1 MDIVRAQL
9 DDLVGGDDLDLGGLK
24 IYTTIDPRLQ
34 RAAERSVETRLD
46 KIEAAKGYNHPTHA
60 EWVKAH
66 PPGEKRDPND
76 EQPDPDYLQ
85 AAVVAVDNKTG
96 AVRAMV
102 GGRDYDESV
111 YNRAWVGK
119 RQVGS
124 TFKPFIYAAA
134 FTKGMQPFQLVD
146 DAPLR
151 PGEIKDAPPDWQ
163 PANSDGQNLPPT
175 PAEVGLIQSR
185 NVMTIRVGEWAG
197 RGEVHDLATRLGLLE
212 DKFPAVPAML
222 LGAFEASPRAVAG
235 AYAALANRGVYHAPY
250 LIERIDAA
258 DGDNIYRASREAP
271 KVMPEAATTTTEDL
285 LQRVFT
291 EGTAKT
297 ARALG
302 LTVPAAGK
310 TGTTNEYK
318 DAWFA
323 GYTTSLTCAVWV
335 GLDRPQTI
343 AAKGY
348 GAALALPIWV
358 DVMQAAAVDAEAK
371 GRYPALALHAPPRAQ
386 AVAASSGGM
395 PPGPQ
400 PFNATDPNGGPI
412 VATVPSAT
420 MGGTAIPVA
429 RAQPVQPTDP
439 GSRVITDPRT
449 GQVVGIDGTAG
460 AAEEARQ
467 QRLQQILEQQR
478 ADSGVAAPRAVPVG
492 PPPTAAVPTTTAG
505 GIPVRRAA
513 PVTAPGTALPGTTG
527 GVYSP
532 RPTATPQPL
541 PQSLDPREK
550 LRIVTLP
557 DGRQVVERTVTD
569 PLNGR

>member
-1 MDIVRAQL
+1 MDN
-9 DDLVGGDDLDLGGLK
+9 G
-24 IYTTIDPRLQ
+24 
-34 RAAERSVETRLD
+34 
-46 KIEAAKGYNHPTHA
+46 
-60 EWVKAH
+60 
-66 PPGEKRDPND
+66 
-76 EQPDPDYLQ
+76 
-85 AAVVAVDNKTG
+85 TG

-111 YNRAWVGK
+111 YNRAWIGK

-134 FTKGMQPFQLVD
+134 FVRGMQPFQLVD

-151 PGEIKDAPPDWQ
+151 PGEIKDAPADWQ

-197 RGEVHDLATRLGLLE
+197 RGEVHALAARLGLVE
-212 DKFPAVPAML
+212 EKSPAVPAML

-235 AYAALANRGVYHAPY
+235 AYAALANKGVYRAPY

-258 DGDNIYRASREAP
+258 DGGNVYRAPRESP
-271 KVMPEAATTTTEDL
+271 RVLPEGAAATTEDL
-285 LQRVFT
+285 MQRVFT
-291 EGTAKT
+291 EGTART
-297 ARALG
+297 AKSLG

-310 TGTTNEYK
+310 TGTTNEYR

-358 DVMQAAAVDAEAK
+358 DVVQAASANPETK

-386 AVAASSGGM
+386 AVVTAAGA
-395 PPGPQ
+395 PPLP
-400 PFNATDPNGGPI
+400 PFNPGEPIPAAAGGPV
-412 VATVPSAT
+412 VATVPSAV
-420 MGGTAIPVA
+420 MGGPAVPVA
-429 RAQPVQPTDP
+429 RAQPVVPTDP
-439 GSRVITDPRT
+439 GSRVLTDPRT
-449 GQVVGIDGTAG
+449 GQVIGIDGSAG
-460 AAEEARQ
+460 AAAEEAARQ
-467 QRLQQILEQQR
+467 ARLREIIEQQR
-478 ADSGVAAPRAVPVG
+478 VQSGVNVPRAQPVG
-492 PPPTAAVPTTTAG
+492 PASPAAITPG
-505 GIPVRRAA
+505 GVPVRRAA
-513 PVTAPGTALPGTTG
+513 PVTGDT
-527 GVYSP
+527 YSP
-532 RPTATPQPL
+532 RSGATPAPL
-541 PQSLDPREK
+541 PASVDPRSK
-550 LRIVTLP
+550 MRIITLP
-557 DGRQVVERTVTD
+557 DGRQVVERTVSD